1 MNYLPTAHVL
11 VMTPRFD
18 AFTVKLIYYPRAT
31 IIFFVGPWVVMT
43 ATRLLKVG

>member
-18 AFTVKLIYYPRAT
+18 AFTIEFIYYPRAT
-31 IIFFVGPWVVMT
+31 VILFVGPWVI
-43 ATRLLKVG
+43 AAANRLLKVR